1 MQSTTRETAED
12 RAVDFMEPRIIKTNE
27 QHRRFLEEVEK
38 LAAQDPDP
46 GSADGA
52 RLELLAKLVEDYE
65 KSVYRF
71 AKPDPVDAILFRME
85 QQGLRQK
92 DIADLLGGKNR

>member
-1 MQSTTRETAED
+1 MTIDWRFQWRTGHPWCPWFWLALRQSTTSETAED
-12 RAVDFMEPRIIKTNE
+12 TAVDFMEPRIIKTNE
-27 QHRRFLEEVEK
+27 QHRRCLEEGEK

-46 GSADGA
+46 RSADGA

-71 AKPDPVDAILFRME
+71 AKPDPVD
-85 QQGLRQK
+85 
-92 DIADLLGGKNR
+92 